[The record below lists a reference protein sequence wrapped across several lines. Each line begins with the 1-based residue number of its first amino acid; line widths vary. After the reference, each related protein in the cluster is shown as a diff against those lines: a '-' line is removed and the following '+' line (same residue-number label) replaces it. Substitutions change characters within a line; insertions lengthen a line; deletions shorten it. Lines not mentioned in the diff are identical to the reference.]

1 MMKAFQGENS
11 SGKGGRTKGNIKK
24 KKKKQGTGTESN
36 WEPNNPMT
44 ECNAVQWRKRLNC
57 LP

>member
-24 KKKKQGTGTESN
+24 KKKNRELELKVIG
-36 WEPNNPMT
+36 NPT
-44 ECNAVQWRKRLNC
+44 I
-57 LP
+57 P